1 MHLNSRFVIGE
12 SWQVEG
18 VPVLAGPS
26 SIINN
31 LRALVP
37 NKVAVIARAS
47 YMEEKYILSSLTLET
62 FN

>member
-1 MHLNSRFVIGE
+1 MHLNFRFVIGE
-12 SWQVEG
+12 SWQAEG
-18 VPVLAGPS
+18 VPFLAGPS

-37 NKVAVIARAS
+37 NKVAVTTRAA

>member
-18 VPVLAGPS
+18 VPFLAGPS

-37 NKVAVIARAS
+37 NKVAVIARAA